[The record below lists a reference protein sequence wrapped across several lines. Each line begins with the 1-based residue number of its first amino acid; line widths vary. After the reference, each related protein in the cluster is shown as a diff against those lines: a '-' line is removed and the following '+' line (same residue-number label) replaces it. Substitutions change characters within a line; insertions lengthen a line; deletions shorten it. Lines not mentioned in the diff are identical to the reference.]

1 MSSRQKEDGTKVS
14 KTSSTRL
21 KQGRVSAKKTG
32 KVEGKGSVFLEE
44 LGSVQEAQEKK
55 VLDGILR
62 DVDEVGR
69 ILIDV
74 PTYPNL
80 LQYKEKV
87 KEFME
92 EVLERLYRSKERI
105 GRSLAARQK
114 VYTLIERIDQEL
126 DSLTEELLKSQS
138 KQIDLASKVDG
149 IRGMLVDLYS

>member
-1 MSSRQKEDGTKVS
+1 MKVS
-14 KTSSTRL
+14 KTSSAGL
-21 KQGRVSAKKTG
+21 KQGKNLAERTG

-44 LGSVQEAQEKK
+44 LDTVQTAHAKK
-55 VLDGILR
+55 VLDEILR
-62 DVDEVGR
+62 DVDEVGKA
-69 ILIDV
+69 LIGV

-92 EVLERLYRSKERI
+92 EVLERLYRPKERI
-105 GRSLAARQK
+105 GRSLLARQK

-126 DSLTEELLKSQS
+126 DALTEDLLKSQT

>member
-1 MSSRQKEDGTKVS
+1 MKVS
-14 KTSSTRL
+14 KTSSARS
-21 KQGRVSAKKTG
+21 KQGKVSAERSER
-32 KVEGKGSVFLEE
+32 VESKGSPFLKE
-44 LGSVQEAQEKK
+44 LESVQALQVKK
-55 VLDGILR
+55 VLDEAIR
-62 DVDEVGR
+62 YVDEAGKT
-69 ILIDV
+69 LISV
-74 PTYPNL
+74 PTYPNM

-105 GRSLAARQK
+105 GRAIATRQK